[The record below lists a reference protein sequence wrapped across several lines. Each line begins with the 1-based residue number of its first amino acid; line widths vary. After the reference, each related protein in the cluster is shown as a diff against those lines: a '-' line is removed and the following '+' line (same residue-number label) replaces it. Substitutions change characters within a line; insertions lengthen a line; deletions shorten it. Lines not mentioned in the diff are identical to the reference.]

1 MPNDLNSVLSIA
13 KHQSSTIKYD
23 SPRKDYPG
31 MMKNRVAQWDP
42 YELAAKIKS
51 QIDIDKLLAE
61 RILRK
66 NALESTDLIAFQNF
80 AINSA
85 EHIQNEKTLAY
96 VKKNPIDMGDLGF
109 KNSAY
114 SRCLRDEATNK
125 KLKVKKRNLP
135 ESFDKLP
142 EETQRRSMQFM

>member
-1 MPNDLNSVLSIA
+1 
-13 KHQSSTIKYD
+13 
-23 SPRKDYPG
+23 
-31 MMKNRVAQWDP
+31 
-42 YELAAKIKS
+42 
-51 QIDIDKLLAE
+51 
-61 RILRK
+61 
-66 NALESTDLIAFQNF
+66 
-80 AINSA
+80 
-85 EHIQNEKTLAY
+85 
-96 VKKNPIDMGDLGF
+96 MGDLGF